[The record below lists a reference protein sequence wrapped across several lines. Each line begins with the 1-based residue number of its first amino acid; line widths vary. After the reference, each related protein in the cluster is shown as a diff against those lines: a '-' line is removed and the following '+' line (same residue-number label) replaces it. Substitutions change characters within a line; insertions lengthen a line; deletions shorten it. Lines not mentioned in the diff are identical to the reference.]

1 MVSTV
6 RSRRVVYTLN
16 GQAGRIGH
24 YKDMEAKGL
33 LQAQQTESPAGTGL
47 VSFSQGADK
56 SLGMSKSIR
65 KVYY

>member
-1 MVSTV
+1 VVSTV

-16 GQAGRIGH
+16 GQVGRIGR

-33 LQAQQTESPAGTGL
+33 VEAQQTESPPGTGL
-47 VSFSQGADK
+47 ISFSQGAGK

-65 KVYY
+65 KLYY